1 MGANST
7 ASTWFL
13 NPHRTRWCSVCLQYL
28 EKLKTDGH
36 KKIREITCDSV
47 YLKEGYLEKDK
58 VAFLVLAK
66 YSNTAF
72 SLLPVL
78 GILSQSRNMMSGRH
92 SILNGRYSWDPL
104 LNRIHFRLLSSASQK
119 ENVFI
124 QSNQPEPVA
133 IFLRQTTLFTSRT
146 SCSRQSPTHS
156 MPQDAFSVLW
166 LTFQLSSTPT

>member
-13 NPHRTRWCSVCLQYL
+13 NPHRTRCSVCLQYL

-36 KKIREITCDSV
+36 KKIREITRDSA
-47 YLKEGYLEKDK
+47 YLKEDYLEKDK

-78 GILSQSRNMMSGRH
+78 GIFSQSRKYYVRTVQH
-92 SILNGRYSWDPL
+92 PRWL
-104 LNRIHFRLLSSASQK
+104 LLMGPTLKQDSLQAVKFSKSEGKMYLSKATISSCIFTPDHLVYIPHF
-119 ENVFI
+119 
-124 QSNQPEPVA
+124 
-133 IFLRQTTLFTSRT
+133 LF
-146 SCSRQSPTHS
+146 
-156 MPQDAFSVLW
+156 
-166 LTFQLSSTPT
+166 